1 MSRRLQ
7 DKVCIITGTGS
18 GMGRAAAF
26 AFAREGAK
34 VVGCDVNA
42 ATGQATLEAV
52 KAAGGEMISLQP
64 CNMAVRADVDR
75 LMTLAEKIYGGVDV
89 LYNNGSMA
97 YFAWLTEMTPEAWS
111 NTLREELDLVFH
123 ACQAVFALMKQRGG
137 GSIINVGSTSGKV
150 AYQVLP
156 AIAHMAA
163 KGGVI
168 AMSKQIA
175 MEGGPHKIRCNTISP
190 GLVLTAQTKAF
201 IDNPDWFGPMR
212 AKLMLGRVGVPED
225 IAPLAVYLASDES
238 SWVTGA
244 DFAID
249 GGTTAW

>member
-1 MSRRLQ
+1 MSNRLKG
-7 DKVCIITGTGS
+7 KVCIITGTGS
-18 GMGRAAAF
+18 GMGRAAALL
-26 AFAREGAK
+26 FAREGAQ

-42 ATGQATLEAV
+42 ATGQATLDRV
-52 KAAGGEMISLQP
+52 RSQGGEMVALQP

-75 LMTLAEKIYGGVDV
+75 LMTLAEQTYGGVDI

-97 YFAWLTEMTPEAWS
+97 YFAWLQEMTYEAWS
-111 NTLREELDLVFH
+111 NTLREEIDLVFH
-123 ACQAVFALMKQRGG
+123 ACQAVFPLMKRRGG
-137 GSIINVGSTSGKV
+137 GSIINVGSTSGKI

-156 AIAHMAA
+156 ALAHMAA

-175 MEGGPHKIRCNTISP
+175 MEGGAHRIRCNTISP

-201 IDNPDWFGPMR
+201 IENPDWFGPMR
-212 AKLMLGRVGVPED
+212 AKLMLGRVGTPED
-225 IAPLAVYLASDES
+225 IAPMALYLASDES